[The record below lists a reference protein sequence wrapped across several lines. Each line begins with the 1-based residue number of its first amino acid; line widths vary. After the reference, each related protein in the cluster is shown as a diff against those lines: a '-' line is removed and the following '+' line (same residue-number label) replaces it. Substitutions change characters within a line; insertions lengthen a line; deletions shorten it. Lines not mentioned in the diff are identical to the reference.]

1 MNSGMENNMNMS
13 AVEID
18 RIASEYN
25 KKMESFRKII
35 NICTGTGC
43 VSSGAL
49 NVYKGLKDAIDS
61 EGLAG
66 KILVKKTGCHGLCER
81 GPIVVFGNDEILYQ
95 TVGKKSLEDDIKLLI
110 ATVKENRIAEKLLY
124 KGDDKT
130 KRYVSTHDIPFY
142 AGQTRLVLALNGIID
157 PEIIEDYIAHGGYK
171 ALAKALSMDRDE
183 IIGWIDKSGLR
194 GKGGGGFPT
203 GVKWRSCKTAEGSP
217 RYVLANGDE
226 GDPGA
231 FMDRS
236 LMEGNPHAI
245 LEGMIIGAYAIG
257 SNQGYIYVRDEY
269 PLAVERLLKAMKQAR
284 EFGFLGNNIFGS
296 GFDFDIGI
304 FRGGGAFV
312 CGESTALMTSIEGK
326 AGEPRAKY
334 VHTVE
339 KGLWEKPTNLN
350 NVETW
355 ASVPEIINKGWEW
368 FSSIGTERSKG
379 TKVFSLVGKVNN
391 TGLVEVPMGITL
403 REIIFGL
410 GNGIQ
415 GGKKFKAVQT
425 GGPSGGCISEEYLD
439 MPVDFDSLTKLG
451 SMMGS
456 GGMIVMDERSCMVD
470 VAHYFLKFL
479 VEESCGKCTPC
490 REGVRRMYE
499 IVDRICNG
507 NGVEGDIE
515 HLEELGKAIG
525 LGSLCA
531 LGQSAPNPVLSTLKF
546 FKEEYRMHI
555 DEKKCPAGVCKSLI
569 KLHIMPEKCTGCMRC
584 ASECPVGCISGEKK
598 QVHTIDQ
605 SKCIKCGNCYD
616 VCRFDA
622 VAIE

>member
-1 MNSGMENNMNMS
+1 MNMS

-25 KKMESFRKII
+25 KKMESFHKII

-171 ALAKALSMDRDE
+171 ALAKAFSMDRDE

-203 GVKWRSCKTAEGSP
+203 GVKWRSCKAAEGSP

-245 LEGMIIGAYAIG
+245 LEGMIIGAYTIG

-269 PLAVERLLKAMKQAR
+269 PLAVERLLKAIKQAR

-410 GNGIQ
+410 GNGIR

-507 NGVEGDIE
+507 SGVEGDIE